1 MKEISREFLNRLDI
15 EEAHFSAQF
24 SLDNYGLG
32 MLTAIKEFDY
42 YYYNFIR
49 NERTE
54 ETELHMHLMQ
64 LGLPK
69 VIAGIL
75 SSIPSFEY
83 PEVTFKSNRMM
94 ILGALDWISA
104 CGFIEQGR
112 RLAHASFAGECEIR
126 RYNAHQFDVV
136 MPKAIYNMEQH
147 EAEAE
152 QHYTRIS
159 REDSDAMVQAVFGE
173 EMERINKLLLE
184 NVFVFRQYYMGYDAH
199 PDLDDFFF
207 GLASLEIRYQS
218 GWDTF
223 HWKLKF
229 GGIPILKYNL
239 AVTYFLSLAIK
250 HEKFA
255 ESLITKVPEVRLRDI
270 LTITTP
276 RQQFE
281 DDLIEAL
288 NKYGPSYE
296 GYTPLTRD
304 EAKTILKVLSVRR
317 ENLEI
322 LNSTMPPLP
331 FLVEYSDIAWVTS
344 VSTVQ
349 MSGISFLLNSLR
361 FHFPKDYDRNQ
372 QTREGAMQRALRRLL
387 NETLPGLTLVDNVVI
402 RRNGKRVTDIDFAAV
417 DDVEGTV
424 ILFQLKHQD
433 AYGGDVRKRSN
444 RSARLKKEV
453 EHWLHAT
460 RAWLEDE
467 PSELKRAL
475 RLRKEA
481 KCEHIYLVVIAK
493 HFAHFLSTVDLR
505 EDAAYATWVQ
515 FFDALTRLQSE
526 SENQTL
532 LRLAELLQRYMSHKM
547 AKSFSLDLQDN
558 YHLPSLSYR
567 IRPEDSE

>member
-1 MKEISREFLNRLDI
+1 MKETARDFLSRLDV
-15 EEAHFSAQF
+15 EEAHFSDQVA
-24 SLDNYGLG
+24 LDKYGLG

-54 ETELHMHLMQ
+54 DTDLHMHLMQ

-69 VIAGIL
+69 LIAGIL
-75 SSIPSFEY
+75 SSIPSFQY
-83 PEVTFKSNRMM
+83 PEVTFKSDRKM
-94 ILGALDWISA
+94 IVGALSLVSA
-104 CGFIEQGR
+104 YGFIEQGR
-112 RLAHASFAGECEIR
+112 RLAHASFAGECEI
-126 RYNAHQFDVV
+126 HQSNESAFDVV

-147 EAEAE
+147 EAEVE
-152 QHYTRIS
+152 HHYTRIS
-159 REDSDAMVQAVFGE
+159 RENSNAMIQAVFE
-173 EMERINKLLLE
+173 KQMERINKLLLE
-184 NVFVFRQYYMGYDAH
+184 NVFVFNRYYMGYNAH

-207 GLASLEIRYQS
+207 ALASSEIQHQS

-223 HWKLKF
+223 HWKLNF

-255 ESLITKVPEVRLRDI
+255 ESLITKAPEVRLRDI

-288 NKYGPSYE
+288 NIYGPSYE
-296 GYTPLTRD
+296 GYTPLTRE

-331 FLVEYSDIAWVTS
+331 FLVEFSDVAWVTS

-349 MSGISFLLNSLR
+349 TGGISFLLNSLK

-372 QTREGAMQRALRRLL
+372 QTREGAMQKALRRLL
-387 NETLPGLTLVDNVVI
+387 EESLPGLTLVDNVVI
-402 RRNGKRVTDIDFAAV
+402 RRNGRRVTDIDFATI
-417 DDVEGTV
+417 DEVEGTV

-433 AYGGDVRKRSN
+433 AYGGDIRRRSN
-444 RSARLKKEV
+444 RSARLKTEV
-453 EHWLHAT
+453 QHWLKAT
-460 RAWLEDE
+460 RSWIKEE
-467 PSELKRAL
+467 PIELRRAL
-475 RLRKEA
+475 RLRKNA
-481 KCEHIYLVVIAK
+481 KCNQVYLVIVAK
-493 HFAHFLSTVDLR
+493 HFAHFLSTVDLK

-515 FFDALTRLQSE
+515 FYDALTRLE
-526 SENQTL
+526 SEGKPRTL
-532 LRLAELLQRYMSHKM
+532 HRLAELLQQYMSHKM
-547 AKSFSLDLQDN
+547 AKSFSLDLEDD
-558 YHLPSLSYR
+558 YHLPGLTYR
-567 IRPEDSE
+567 IRPET